1 MWISVDDSLPL
12 ENEVVETLIS
22 DEKGIRN
29 EADLVLYK
37 GLWFVADKS
46 MYVYYLQTHWRRKH

>member
-1 MWISVDDSLPL
+1 MWISVEDSLPL
-12 ENEVVETLIS
+12 ENEVVETRIS

-29 EADLVLYK
+29 EVDLVLYK

-46 MYVYYLQTHWRRKH
+46 MYVYYFPTHWRRKH